1 MADHSTSLEATTTH
15 YLKTIE
21 CSPIFSSW
29 MYETIK
35 PYIKGDILEVGSG
48 LGIYSRFL
56 YRDFRGKLCLTDI
69 NENYVAELRREFPR
83 HRVLVE
89 KLDLGSRGDFQS
101 LRIKG
106 LRYDTII
113 CMNVLEHVDD
123 DVTALRELKRLL
135 RDDGV
140 LILLVPAHKS
150 LYNSID
156 RAVGHFRRY
165 SKQELVSKLRR
176 AGFLICEVFY
186 YDVFGIIGWYLNGNL
201 LGRRNIDRRA
211 FGFFNTLVPILRILD
226 RLPPFRITGIS
237 VIALCVNSATRK

>member
-1 MADHSTSLEATTTH
+1 MADQSNSLEATTTY

-21 CSPIFSSW
+21 SSPIFSNW

-56 YRDFRGKLCLTDI
+56 YRDFSGKLCLTDI
-69 NENYVAELRREFPR
+69 DENYVAELRREFPT

-89 KLDLGSRGDFQS
+89 KLDIGSRDDFQL
-101 LRIKG
+101 LRKRS

-113 CMNVLEHVDD
+113 CMNVLEHIND

-135 RDDGV
+135 KDNGV
-140 LILLVPAHKS
+140 LILLVPVHKT

-165 SKQELVSKLRR
+165 SKQELVLKLQK
-176 AGFLICEVFY
+176 AGFLIREVFY
-186 YDVFGIIGWYLNGNL
+186 YNVFGIVGWYLNGNL
-201 LGRRNIDRRA
+201 LKRQNVDRRA
-211 FGFFNTLVPILRILD
+211 FGFFNRLVPILQMLD
-226 RLPPFRITGIS
+226 KLPPFRTTGIS
-237 VIALCVNSATRK
+237 VIALCVNCVPPK